1 MKFLDKIGLQTII
14 NWINEKFI
22 TSADVTET
30 QFASLDVYTKD
41 EVDSMLSSLLTALGN
56 AYGGTWAIIDDSNGR
71 TFRHTANN

>member
-1 MKFLDKIGLQTII
+1 MKFLDKIGFQKLVS
-14 NWINEKFI
+14 WINDKF
-22 TSADVTET
+22 VTAENVSET